1 MKNCG
6 TYLNL
11 QKTLIMEANEYIEKA
26 LAGLKDFQLETVDY
40 TIKQFFENNKNKMLI
55 ADEVGLGKTIVS
67 RGIVAKMYEKHL
79 QSSNENKPFN
89 VVYICSNQAIAKQN
103 IEKLNIFYGE
113 DGEQVIDYSSAD
125 DRITA
130 LAYEQKKLTS
140 KFKFRIKAFTP
151 ATSFDQKTNVGRS
164 DERILLYRLLVN
176 HGQLSYKKDSLK
188 WLLKGS
194 KRMSDAN
201 WEKAILDADIFE
213 ISGDQVH
220 YYLGIYRDIRK
231 DLYKKFSK
239 TLKQKVAIEDLK
251 GIYNHFNINVEKT
264 VFFLLEKM
272 CSEHIHINNYDTTY
286 KHFRPIINYLRIKLS
301 ECCKEYL
308 NANLF
313 ILDEFQRYNK
323 LIKSKQSDEP
333 GIELARQILNKEGA
347 RVLMLSATPF
357 KPYTNEFDHL
367 NGEHHYKE
375 FENVLRFLLK
385 EENKTFW
392 QEFDRNRKSF
402 FHHLRHV
409 SSLKNNFDDAKN
421 VKKSLEKI
429 YRSCMARTE
438 RMLVSKNKDAM
449 MKSNIQILK
458 ISKEDI
464 NDFVQFDKIIQHLN
478 ETHKSK
484 LAIPI
489 EYAKSCP
496 YPLSFLTNYQHK
508 KKLEEH
514 YNGDKALQK
523 LVNLSKE
530 NWLDFNLIQ
539 YYKPLFSARNKVIP
553 NAKIRLL
560 LDETID
566 KEGWKY
572 LWIPPS
578 LPYYEFKGAYKNSKG
593 YSKTLLFSS
602 WKMVPRMVA
611 SIVSYEAERLSVGKL
626 LSKTG
631 RTDTYFEKK
640 RYPFPLLTF
649 KIVREDKSLSGMNN
663 FMLNYPSIYLSALY
677 DTSYNLNNNK
687 TLDQIRTEL
696 TSIIKSDL
704 TELNIYEIGD
714 EEGDWQ
720 KWSWYSVLLLDKNHK
735 NVKHLQNWLN
745 AKLIDDIAVD
755 VEDAEN
761 KEDKSAKHKHF
772 EEIKNIICKNEV
784 PKLSKITPE
793 LFQNVVDLLIDL
805 CLGSPANASY
815 RAFDKLYDDTI
826 EKKLMESYH
835 TASGFISLFNKPE
848 SIAIIQQ
855 NTKQKEYYK
864 SVLEYCIDGNIQ
876 SMLDEYYYMLKDS
889 NSVRDSKQ
897 LAETITDILSI
908 RSTPLEIG
916 NIKNLKKGKKDKSR
930 IRSHFA
936 LDFGEQK
943 ITSAKANRQINIREA
958 FNSPFRPF
966 VLASTSIGQE
976 GLDFHFYSKKIVH
989 WNLPSNPIDFEQR
1002 EGRIHRFKGHV
1013 IRLNVADKYKN
1024 ELENTCINLWDELF
1038 NLASKSEKAS
1048 SDFSCDLI
1056 PNWHL
1061 EAEDDFKINRIVPL
1075 YPFSKDIEKY
1085 QNMLKVLAYY
1095 RFTFGQPRQDELI
1108 EILEDA
1114 DDKVLIDELLINL
1127 SPIYFRPKL

>member
-1 MKNCG
+1 
-6 TYLNL
+6 
-11 QKTLIMEANEYIEKA
+11 MEANEYIEKA
-26 LAGLKDFQLETVDY
+26 LAGLKDFQLETVNY
-40 TIKQFFENNKNKMLI
+40 TIKQFFENNKTKMLI

-79 QSSNENKPFN
+79 HGKNKGKTFN

-103 IEKLNIFYGE
+103 IEKLNIFYGM
-113 DGEQVIDYSSAD
+113 DAEQVIDYSSTD

-130 LAYEQKKLTS
+130 LAYEPKIQNS

-164 DERILLYRLLVN
+164 DERILLYRLLVKHN
-176 HGQLSYKKDSLK
+176 SFSDKKNSLK
-188 WLLKGS
+188 WLLKGNRFMNDS
-194 KRMSDAN
+194 N
-201 WEKAILDADIFE
+201 WEKAIEDANLFE
-213 ISGDQVH
+213 ADKKQKH
-220 YYLGIYRDIRK
+220 YNLGSYRNIRA
-231 DLYKKFSK
+231 DLYSKFIK
-239 TLKQKVAIEDLK
+239 VLKHKVSIEDFK
-251 GIYNHFNINVEKT
+251 AIYNHFDIKQEKT
-264 VFFLLEKM
+264 GLFLLEKI
-272 CSEHIHINNYDTTY
+272 CAERIQINNYSTKY
-286 KHFRPIINYLRIKLS
+286 RHFRVIINYLRIKLS

-308 NANLF
+308 EANLF

-323 LIKSKQSDEP
+323 LIKSKQSEEP

-357 KPYTNEFDHL
+357 KPYTSDFDHL
-367 NGEHHYKE
+367 NGEHHHKE

-385 EENKTFW
+385 GESETFW
-392 QEFDRNRKSF
+392 QEFESNRKSF
-402 FHHLRHV
+402 FHQLRHI
-409 SSLKNNFDDAKN
+409 SSLKDNFDGAKK
-421 VKKSLEKI
+421 VKENLEKT
-429 YRSCMARTE
+429 YRSCIARTE

-449 MKSNIQILK
+449 MKSNIQVLK

-464 NDFVQFDKIIQHLN
+464 NDFIQFDKIIQHLN

-523 LVNLSKE
+523 LVNSSKE

-539 YYKPLFSARNKVIP
+539 HYKPLFSTKSKVIP

-566 KEGWKY
+566 KDGWKY

-578 LPYYEFKGAYKNSKG
+578 LPYYELKGAFENSKG
-593 YSKTLLFSS
+593 YTKTLLFSS

-626 LSKTG
+626 LIKTD

-663 FMLNYPSIYLSALY
+663 FMLNYPSIYLSTLY
-677 DTSYNLNNNK
+677 DSVSNLNENK
-687 TLDQIRTEL
+687 TLEQ
-696 TSIIKSDL
+696 IKSDL
-704 TELNIYEIGD
+704 NSIIKNDLTALNIFEIGQD
-714 EEGDWQ
+714 NGDWQ
-720 KWSWYSVLLLDKNHK
+720 KWSWYTVLLLDKNHENAK
-735 NVKHLQNWLN
+735 QLQNWLN

-772 EEIKNIICKNEV
+772 EEVKNVICKNEI

-793 LFQNVVDLLIDL
+793 LFQSVIDLLVDL
-805 CLGSPANASY
+805 CLGSPANAAY

-826 EKKLMESYH
+826 EKKLVESYH

-848 SIAIIQQ
+848 SIAVIQL
-855 NTKQKEYYK
+855 NSNQKEYYK

-876 SMLDEYYYMLKDS
+876 SMLDEYFYMLKDS

-897 LAETITDILSI
+897 LAETVTDILSI

-916 NIKNLKKGKKDKSR
+916 NIENLKNNKKDKNR

-1024 ELENTCINLWDELF
+1024 KLEDNITNIWDKLF
-1038 NLASKSEKAS
+1038 KTATKFEKST
-1048 SDFSCDLI
+1048 SDFPCDLI
-1056 PNWHL
+1056 PSWHL
-1061 EAEDDFKINRIVPL
+1061 ETEDELKISRIVPL

-1085 QNMLKVLAYY
+1085 QNMLRVLAYY

-1114 DDKVLIDELLINL
+1114 NDTALIDELLINL
-1127 SPIYFRPKL
+1127 SPIYFNKL

>member
-1 MKNCG
+1 
-6 TYLNL
+6 
-11 QKTLIMEANEYIEKA
+11 MEAKEYIEKA
-26 LAGLKDFQLETVDY
+26 LSGLKDFQLETVDY
-40 TIKQFFENNKNKMLI
+40 TIKQFFENDKTKMLI

-67 RGIVAKMYEKHL
+67 RGIIAKMYEKHL
-79 QSSNENKPFN
+79 QSSNKNKPFN

-113 DGEQVIDYSSAD
+113 DATQVIDYSSTD

-130 LAYEQKKLTS
+130 LAYEPKKQTG
-140 KFKFRIKAFTP
+140 KFQFRIKAFTP
-151 ATSFDQKTNVGRS
+151 ATSFDQNTNVGRS

-176 HGQLSYKKDSLK
+176 IDNFSDKRNSLK

-194 KRMSDAN
+194 KRMADDN
-201 WEKAILDADIFE
+201 WQKAILDANLFE
-213 ISGDQVH
+213 AGLDQKH
-220 YYLGIYRDIRK
+220 YYLGTYRYIRK
-231 DLYKKFSK
+231 DLYKKFVK
-239 TLKQKVAIEDLK
+239 ALKQKVAIKDLK
-251 GIYNHFNINVEKT
+251 AIYNHFDIKEEKT
-264 VFFLLEKM
+264 GLFLLEKM
-272 CSEHIHINNYDTTY
+272 CTERIQINNYDTKF

-308 NANLF
+308 EANLF

-323 LIKSKQSDEP
+323 LIKSKHSDEP

-385 EENKTFW
+385 GESETFW
-392 QEFDRNRKSF
+392 QEFESNRKSF
-402 FHHLRHV
+402 FQHLRHI
-409 SSLKNNFDDAKN
+409 SSIKENFDDAKK
-421 VKKSLEKI
+421 VKENLEKV
-429 YRSCMARTE
+429 YRSCIARTE

-449 MKSNIQILK
+449 MKSNIQVLK

-514 YNGDKALQK
+514 YNGDKMLQR
-523 LVNLSKE
+523 LVNSSKE

-539 YYKPLFSARNKVIP
+539 HYKPLFSTRSKVIP

-560 LDETID
+560 MDETID
-566 KEGWKY
+566 KDGWKY

-578 LPYYEFKGAYKNSKG
+578 LPYYELKGAFENSKG
-593 YSKTLLFSS
+593 YTKTLLFSS

-626 LSKTG
+626 LQKTD

-663 FMLNYPSIYLSALY
+663 FMLNYPSIYLSTLY
-677 DTSYNLNNNK
+677 DSSCNTIDKK
-687 TLDQIRTEL
+687 TLDQLRAEL
-696 TSIIKSDL
+696 TTKIKFDL
-704 TELNIYEIGD
+704 TNVGIFEIGH

-720 KWSWYSVLLLDKNHK
+720 KWSWYAVLLLDKNHQNTK
-735 NVKHLQNWLN
+735 QLENWLN
-745 AKLIDDIAVD
+745 SKLVDDIAVD

-772 EEIKNIICKNEV
+772 EEVKNVICKNEV

-793 LFQNVVDLLIDL
+793 LFQSVVDLLVDL
-805 CLGSPANASY
+805 CLGSPANAAY
-815 RAFDKLYDDTI
+815 RAYDKLYDDTV
-826 EKKLMESYH
+826 EKKLMEGYH

-848 SIAIIQQ
+848 SISVIQL
-855 NTKQKEYYK
+855 NTNQKEYYK

-876 SMLDEYYYMLKDS
+876 SMLDEYFYMLKDS

-916 NIKNLKKGKKDKSR
+916 NIKNLKNGKKDKSR

-943 ITSAKANRQINIREA
+943 ISSAKANRQINIREA

-1024 ELENTCINLWDELF
+1024 ELSDNDSNIWDNLFKKASESEK
-1038 NLASKSEKAS
+1038 LAS
-1048 SDFSCDLI
+1048 DFPCDLI
-1056 PNWHL
+1056 PCWHL
-1061 EAEDDFKINRIVPL
+1061 ETEDHLKINRIVPL

-1085 QNMLKVLAYY
+1085 QNMLRVLAYY

-1114 DDKVLIDELLINL
+1114 DDTALIDELLINL
-1127 SPIYFRPKL
+1127 SPIYFNGILVKKILEV

>member
-1 MKNCG
+1 
-6 TYLNL
+6 
-11 QKTLIMEANEYIEKA
+11 MEAKEYIKKA
-26 LAGLKDFQLETVDY
+26 IAGLKDFQLETVNY
-40 TIKQFFENNKNKMLI
+40 TIEQFFEHNKTKMLI

-67 RGIVAKMYEKHL
+67 RGIVAKMYEKHIL
-79 QSSNENKPFN
+79 SKNKSKPFN
-89 VVYICSNQAIAKQN
+89 IVYICSNQAIAKQN

-113 DGEQVIDYSSAD
+113 NGEQVIDYSSSD
-125 DRITA
+125 DRISA
-130 LAYEQKKLTS
+130 LAYEPKILTN

-176 HGQLSYKKDSLK
+176 HSSFSDKKNSLK
-188 WLLKGS
+188 WLLKGNRFMNDS
-194 KRMSDAN
+194 N
-201 WEKAILDADIFE
+201 WEKAIEDANLFE
-213 ISGDQVH
+213 AGKKQKH
-220 YYLGIYRDIRK
+220 HNLGNYRSIRK
-231 DLYKKFSK
+231 DLYSKFIK
-239 TLKQKVAIEDLK
+239 ALKQKVAIENFK
-251 GIYNHFNINVEKT
+251 AIYNHFDIKEEKT
-264 VFFLLEKM
+264 ALFLLEKI
-272 CSEHIHINNYDTTY
+272 CSERIQINNYSTKF
-286 KHFRPIINYLRIKLS
+286 KHFRAIINLLRIKLS

-308 NANLF
+308 EANLF

-367 NGEHHYKE
+367 NGEHHHKE

-385 EENKTFW
+385 GESEIFW
-392 QEFDRNRKSF
+392 EDFESNRKAF
-402 FHHLRHV
+402 FNQLRHI
-409 SSLKNNFDDAKN
+409 STLKDDFDSAIQTKEN
-421 VKKSLEKI
+421 LEKI
-429 YRSCMARTE
+429 YRSCIARTE
-438 RMLVSKNKDAM
+438 RMLVSKDKDAM
-449 MKSNIQILK
+449 MKNNIHVLK

-464 NDFVQFDKIIQHLN
+464 FDFIQFDKIIQHLN

-514 YNGDKALQK
+514 YKDDKVLQK
-523 LVNLSKE
+523 LVNSSKD

-539 YYKPLFSARNKVIP
+539 HYKPLYSTKSKVIP

-578 LPYYEFKGAYKNSKG
+578 LPYYEMRGAYANSKG
-593 YSKTLLFSS
+593 YTKTLLFSS

-626 LSKTG
+626 LQKTN
-631 RTDTYFEKK
+631 RTDTYFVKK

-649 KIVREDKSLSGMNN
+649 KTVGEEKALSGMNN

-677 DTSYNLNNNK
+677 DSAQNINENK
-687 TLDQIRTEL
+687 TLHQIKTEL
-696 TSIIKSDL
+696 GLKIKSNL
-704 TELNIYEIGD
+704 LALNVFEFGSED
-714 EEGDWQ
+714 GDWQ
-720 KWSWYSVLLLDKNHK
+720 KWSWFSVLLLDKNHE
-735 NVKHLQNWLN
+735 NNDQLQAWLN
-745 AKLIDDIAVD
+745 SKLVDDIAVD
-755 VEDAEN
+755 VEDSEN
-761 KEDKSAKHKHF
+761 KEDKSSKNKHF
-772 EEIKNIICKNEV
+772 EEIKKVVCKNEI
-784 PKLSKITPE
+784 PKLSKLTPE
-793 LFQNVVDLLIDL
+793 LFQSIVDFLVDL
-805 CLGSPANASY
+805 CLGSPSNAAF
-815 RAFDKLYDDTI
+815 RAFDKLYDNSI
-826 EKKLMESYH
+826 EKKLDESYQVG
-835 TASGFISLFNKPE
+835 SGFISLFNKPE
-848 SIAIIQQ
+848 SIAVIQL
-855 NTKQKEYYK
+855 NTNQKEYYK
-864 SVLEYCIDGNIQ
+864 STLEYCIDGNIQ
-876 SMLDEYYYMLKDS
+876 SLLDEYFYMLKDS

-897 LAETITDILSI
+897 LAETITDILLI
-908 RSTPLEIG
+908 RSSPLEIG
-916 NIKNLKKGKKDKSR
+916 NIKNLKTEKKDKNR

-1024 ELENTCINLWDELF
+1024 LLDDKHLNVWDHLF
-1038 NLASKSEKAS
+1038 EIASQVEKSN
-1048 SDFSCDLI
+1048 SDFPCDLI
-1056 PNWHL
+1056 PCWHL
-1061 EAEDDFKINRIVPL
+1061 ETEDHLKINRIVPL
-1075 YPFSKDIEKY
+1075 YPFSKDIDKY
-1085 QNMLKVLAYY
+1085 QKLLKVLAYY

-1108 EILEDA
+1108 EILEDGA
-1114 DDKVLIDELLINL
+1114 DSKLINELLINL
-1127 SPIYFRPKL
+1127 SPIYFRQ

>member
-1 MKNCG
+1 
-6 TYLNL
+6 
-11 QKTLIMEANEYIEKA
+11 MEAKEYIEKA
-26 LAGLKDFQLETVDY
+26 LAGLKDFQLETVNY
-40 TIKQFFENNKNKMLI
+40 TIKQFFENNKTKMLI

-79 QSSNENKPFN
+79 QSSIKTKPFN

-113 DGEQVIDYSSAD
+113 DASQVIDYSSTD

-130 LAYEQKKLTS
+130 LAYEPKKQTS

-151 ATSFDQKTNVGRS
+151 ATSFDHKTNVGRS
-164 DERILLYRLLVN
+164 DERVLLYRLLMN
-176 HGQLSYKKDSLK
+176 HEKLSDKKNSLK

-194 KRMSDAN
+194 KRMNDDN
-201 WEKAILDADIFE
+201 WKKAIIEAEIFE
-213 ISGDQVH
+213 VNNRKTHDYPGT
-220 YYLGIYRDIRK
+220 YRYIRK
-231 DLYKKFSK
+231 DLYKKFIK
-239 TLKQKVAIEDLK
+239 ALKQKVAIKDLK
-251 GIYNHFNINVEKT
+251 GVYNHFEIKVEKT
-264 VFFLLEKM
+264 GLYLLEKM
-272 CSEHIHINNYDTTY
+272 CTERIQINNYDTKY
-286 KHFRPIINYLRIKLS
+286 KIFRPIINYLRVKLS

-308 NANLF
+308 EASLF
-313 ILDEFQRYNK
+313 ILDEFQRYDK
-323 LIKSKQSDEP
+323 LIKSKHSDEH
-333 GIELARQILNKEGA
+333 GIELARQILNKKGA

-385 EENKTFW
+385 EQKETFW
-392 QEFDRNRKSF
+392 QEFESNRKAF
-402 FHHLRHV
+402 FYHLRHI
-409 SSLKNNFDDAKN
+409 SSLKENFDDAKKVKEYLEN
-421 VKKSLEKI
+421 V
-429 YRSCMARTE
+429 YRSCIARTE

-449 MKSNIQILK
+449 MKSNIHVLK

-464 NDFVQFDKIIQHLN
+464 LDFVQFDKIIQHLN
-478 ETHKSK
+478 ETHNSK

-514 YNGDKALQK
+514 YHGDKALQK
-523 LVNLSKE
+523 LVNSSKE

-539 YYKPLFSARNKVIP
+539 HYKPLFSTRSKVIP

-578 LPYYEFKGAYKNSKG
+578 LPYYDLKGAYEKSKG

-626 LSKTG
+626 LQKSE

-649 KIVREDKSLSGMNN
+649 KTVREDKSLSGMNN
-663 FMLNYPSIYLSALY
+663 FMLNYPSLYLSTLY
-677 DTSYNLNNNK
+677 DSASNIHENKNLN
-687 TLDQIRTEL
+687 QIRTKL
-696 TSIIKSDL
+696 TSKIKSDL
-704 TELNIYEIGD
+704 IIQNVFKIGSED
-714 EEGDWQ
+714 GDWQ
-720 KWSWYSVLLLDKNHK
+720 KWSWYAVLLLDKNHK
-735 NVKHLQNWLN
+735 NVKQLQNWLN

-761 KEDKSAKHKHF
+761 KEDKSAKYKHF
-772 EEIKNIICKNEV
+772 EEVKNVICKNEV
-784 PKLSKITPE
+784 PNVNKISE
-793 LFQNVVDLLIDL
+793 EQFVSVVDFLVDL
-805 CLGSPANASY
+805 CLGSPANAAY
-815 RAFDKLYDDTI
+815 RSINKLYDDTI
-826 EKKLMESYH
+826 EITLMESYH
-835 TASGFISLFNKPE
+835 IASGFISLFNKPE
-848 SIAIIQQ
+848 SIAVILL
-855 NTKQKEYYK
+855 NTNQKDYYK

-876 SMLDEYYYMLKDS
+876 SMLDEYFYMLNDS

-897 LAETITDILSI
+897 LAETVTDILSI

-916 NIKNLKKGKKDKSR
+916 NIKNLKNGKKDKNK

-1024 ELENTCINLWDELF
+1024 ELEDNALNIWDELF
-1038 NLASKSEKAS
+1038 NKAS
-1048 SDFSCDLI
+1048 VAEKSTSDFPCDLI
-1056 PNWHL
+1056 PSWHL
-1061 EAEDDFKINRIVPL
+1061 ETEDELKISRIVPL

-1108 EILEDA
+1108 EILKDA
-1114 DDKVLIDELLINL
+1114 NDETIINKLLINL
-1127 SPIYFRPKL
+1127 SPIYFNNSIYQKKGI